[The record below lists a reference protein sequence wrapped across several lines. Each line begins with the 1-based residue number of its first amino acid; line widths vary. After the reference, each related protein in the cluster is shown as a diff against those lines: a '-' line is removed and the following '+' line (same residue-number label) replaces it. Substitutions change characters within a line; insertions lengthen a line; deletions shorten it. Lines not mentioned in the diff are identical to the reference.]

1 MKSLTIDR
9 IISNFMDASEYNS
22 VIMSRNSIKFI
33 IDKDCLL
40 LEDLK
45 FAFDNYI
52 DVVHDGV
59 YYKIKEYEIQPIPN
73 YIDPTIWIKIT
84 LE

>member
-1 MKSLTIDR
+1 
-9 IISNFMDASEYNS
+9 MDASKDNT

-40 LEDLK
+40 LKDLK
-45 FAFDNYI
+45 FAYDNYL
-52 DVVHDGV
+52 DVIHGGV
-59 YYKIKEYEIQPIPN
+59 YYKIKEYTIHPIPD
-73 YIDPTIWIKIT
+73 YRDATIWIKII